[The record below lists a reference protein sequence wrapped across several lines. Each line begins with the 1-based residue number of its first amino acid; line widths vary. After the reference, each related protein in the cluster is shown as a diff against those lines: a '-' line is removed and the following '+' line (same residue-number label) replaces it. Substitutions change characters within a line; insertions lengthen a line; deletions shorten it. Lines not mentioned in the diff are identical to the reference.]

1 MIYKLRRHGIRGQRG
16 AVLIVSL
23 IFMLILTI
31 IAAASMQSSTLQ
43 ERMAGNAKDTNLAFQ
58 AAEAGLRAAET
69 ALSQINVGPFD
80 GTNGLYRYCADP
92 TSTATACVEPDWSD
106 HSSSV
111 GWQIMAADVIPY
123 AAKPPEYFIQEL
135 TSNSGVNDALDSDL
149 AVTTKVFYR
158 VTARG
163 YGASDRS
170 MVVLSTTF
178 KRNN

>member
-1 MIYKLRRHGIRGQRG
+1 MTYILQNSKISRQRG

-23 IFMLILTI
+23 VFMLILTI

-58 AAEAGLRAAET
+58 AAEAGLRGAET
-69 ALSQINVGPFD
+69 ALSQINIGPFD
-80 GTNGLYRYCADP
+80 GSSGLYRHCADL
-92 TSTATACVEPDWSD
+92 TDTATACVEPDWSN
-106 HSSSV
+106 HSST
-111 GWQIMAADVIPY
+111 GWKVMAADVIPY
-123 AAKPPEYFIQEL
+123 AAKPPEYFIEEL
-135 TSNSGVNDALDSDL
+135 VSVADSNEILDADQPVATL
-149 AVTTKVFYR
+149 VFYR

-170 MVVLSTTF
+170 MVVLSTTY